1 MAETI
6 NLSKVK
12 REKLLSKLELL
23 KQQIDDEDM
32 IATLNEV
39 ETELT
44 KKKYGLVWEEHSE
57 EVDEQM
63 KFNIPIFVED
73 KDKEIVSD
81 ASLPF
86 NFLLEGDNLHS
97 LKLLEKTHKGKI
109 DVIYIDPPYNTGNK
123 DFMYNDSYV
132 DSDNEYRHSKWL
144 SFMEKRLLIAK
155 KILKEDGYIFIS
167 INYKE
172 QAQLKLLCD
181 DIFGENN
188 LIGEITWESTTQPI
202 NSGISRFGL
211 QQKTEWILVYSKNK
225 QHKAIFLLK
234 QSEGGLKYP
243 HVGKLGKCRFEIIEK
258 SDAGDYKRDT
268 MKYEILGHFPRKGK
282 RWQIGKTKAAEL
294 IARDR
299 IEIVDGIVKKAV
311 YPEDEVE
318 KIKYLPFWSHFSAK
332 EVGTAQNGKDELN
345 TILNRAVGF
354 DTVKPV
360 KLIKEI
366 LYHFNNNVVILDF
379 FAGSGTTA
387 QAVLELNKDDDGN
400 RKFILCTNNE
410 NNICEEI
417 TFQRCKTII
426 LGTRKDG
433 TSYSDG
439 ISANLKYYKT
449 NFLPKNN
456 DGTVTSK
463 LLDSISEL
471 IKLEHHCEI
480 DNHKIRIA
488 FDDDE
493 MDNIIKEDLTDCKKL
508 FVSNEVFLTSEQEKM
523 LENYGL
529 EIIDIPEYYFAEELR
544 EVDEI

>member
-1 MAETI
+1 MANI
-6 NLSKVK
+6 SKQK
-12 REKLLSKLELL
+12 RDKMIGFLEHL
-23 KQQIDDEDM
+23 KSQHSDDESLK
-32 IATLNEV
+32 ALNEI
-39 ETELT
+39 ESALLE
-44 KKKYGLVWEEHSE
+44 KKYGLVWEQHTEH
-57 EVDEQM
+57 VDEMM
-63 KFNIPIFVED
+63 KDHIPVFVED
-73 KDKEIVSD
+73 KEREIMSD
-81 ASLPF
+81 PSLPY

-109 DVIYIDPPYNTGNK
+109 DLIYIDPPYNTGNK
-123 DFMYNDSYV
+123 DFMYNDSYI

-144 SFMEKRLLIAK
+144 SFMEKRLLIAR

-202 NSGISRFGL
+202 NSGVSRFGL

-225 QHKAIFLLK
+225 QHKTTFLLK
-234 QSEGGLKYP
+234 QSESGLKYP

-282 RWQIGKTKAAEL
+282 RWQIGKTKADEL

-311 YPEDEVE
+311 YPEDEVD

-354 DTVKPV
+354 DTVKPI

-366 LYHFNNNVVILDF
+366 LHHFNNNIVILDF

-387 QAVLELNKDDDGN
+387 QAVLELNNYDGGN
-400 RKFILCTNNE
+400 RKYILCTNNE
-410 NNICEEI
+410 NNICQKI
-417 TFQRCKTII
+417 TYERIKNVINGYGKYDAI
-426 LGTRKDG
+426 P
-433 TSYSDG
+433 
-439 ISANLKYYKT
+439 ANLKYYKT
-449 NFLPKNN
+449 DFIERYPEDVSLS
-456 DGTVTSK
+456 D
-463 LLDSISEL
+463 LL
-471 IKLEHHCEI
+471 LEH
-480 DNHKIRIA
+480 
-488 FDDDE
+488 
-493 MDNIIKEDLTDCKKL
+493 IKEM
-508 FVSNEVFLTSEQEKM
+508 VQ
-523 LENYGL
+523 LENAINIDDKHIL
-529 EIIDIPEYYFAEELR
+529 ILDEEDADEILTNDLSDNVQIYIASDVLLSMEQKQIVLQKNITINNIPDYYFNFELK
-544 EVDEI
+544 EVGE